1 MEFLRSF
8 RRRHLAGKPVVA
20 SPNVGCFLRL
30 VQMVFLLFLLLLM
43 MMIMM
48 MMMMITLVFVV
59 LSYYGYRRLQGSE
72 KCQKINENEPE
83 LCLNGDVDD
92 LKDSLGYVPRTFVV
106 SRISY
111 SQLLLSRTPSGPA
124 LCSPLER
131 CSFY

>member
-43 MMIMM
+43 MM
-48 MMMMITLVFVV
+48 MMMITLVFVV
-59 LSYYGYRRLQGSE
+59 LSDYGYRRLQGSE

-111 SQLLLSRTPSGPA
+111 SQLLLSRTPFGPA

>member
-1 MEFLRSF
+1 
-8 RRRHLAGKPVVA
+8 
-20 SPNVGCFLRL
+20 
-30 VQMVFLLFLLLLM
+30 M
-43 MMIMM
+43 MMMMMM

-59 LSYYGYRRLQGSE
+59 LSDYGYRRLQGSE

>member
-1 MEFLRSF
+1 
-8 RRRHLAGKPVVA
+8 
-20 SPNVGCFLRL
+20 
-30 VQMVFLLFLLLLM
+30 M
-43 MMIMM
+43 MMMMMM

-59 LSYYGYRRLQGSE
+59 LSDYGYRRLQGSE

-111 SQLLLSRTPSGPA
+111 SQLLLSRTPFGPA

>member
-1 MEFLRSF
+1 M
-8 RRRHLAGKPVVA
+8 VA

-30 VQMVFLLFLLLLM
+30 VVLVVLLFLLLSL
-43 MMIMM
+43 M

-59 LSYYGYRRLQGSE
+59 LSDYGYRRLQGSE

-106 SRISY
+106 SRILY
-111 SQLLLSRTPSGPA
+111 SQLLLSRTPFGPA